1 MTATPALVPPS
12 ERPVPRW
19 ARVLSVLVLI
29 VATLGGGA
37 SLLSVGE
44 AVWQRDVTGP
54 SAPLVSPVAASEN
67 DPGWDCRT
75 QGNRWCG
82 AGVEGGPLVD
92 AGSGWVS
99 CPRGGELYDE
109 TTGDVAPGV
118 TPPGEICRYDTPAK
132 IFTVGG
138 DFR

>member
-54 SAPLVSPVAASEN
+54 SAPLVSPVAASED
-67 DPGWDCRT
+67 DPGMGLSDPGQPLVW
-75 QGNRWCG
+75 RWCG
-82 AGVEGGPLVD
+82 GWAAGRRRV
-92 AGSGWVS
+92 
-99 CPRGGELYDE
+99 
-109 TTGDVAPGV
+109 GV
-118 TPPGEICRYDTPAK
+118 GVLPAW
-132 IFTVGG
+132 
-138 DFR
+138 R